1 MAVIG
6 INYSGCDHTYGDNDE
21 RIEIDPSDPKYL
33 KYESVYVH
41 YQGGEK
47 VFDSGNFIKDW
58 FNAKKFFQLELM
70 DKEPYLS
77 GSSTCDHF
85 QMDGAKFDSGYLHFI
100 EDKPVLR
107 YCTYQDDSR
116 DKMDILIEN
125 RDIYEN
131 GWEFF
136 VPEGTQ
142 PTWEELKEMCK

>member
-6 INYSGCDHTYGDNDE
+6 INYEGANHDYDDNGE
-21 RIEIDPSDPKYL
+21 RIETPGGL
-33 KYESVYVH
+33 KYNSVYVH

-58 FNAKKFFQLELM
+58 FDAKGFYARGLM

-85 QMDGAKFDSGYLHFI
+85 IMDGAEFDSAYLHI
-100 EDKPVLR
+100 VDGNPILKYVDRSEDLFTQRQVW
-107 YCTYQDDSR
+107 DG
-116 DKMDILIEN
+116 
-125 RDIYEN
+125 

-136 VPEGTQ
+136 VKEGTQ
-142 PTWEELKEMCK
+142 PTWEELKEICK

>member
-6 INYSGCDHTYGDNDE
+6 INYSGCDHYYDKNDE
-21 RIEIDPSDPKYL
+21 RIEIDPSDPRYL

-41 YQGGEK
+41 YQDGEK

-58 FNAKKFFQLELM
+58 FDAKGFYIRGLM
-70 DKEPYLS
+70 DKEPHLS

-85 QMDGAKFDSGYLHFI
+85 HMDGADFDSAYLHI
-100 EDKPVLR
+100 IDDKPVLR

-116 DKMDILIEN
+116 DKMDILIKN

-136 VPEGTQ
+136 VEPGTQ

>member
-6 INYSGCDHTYGDNDE
+6 INYSGFTHEYDDNDN
-21 RIEIDPSDPKYL
+21 EIQIDTSDPRYL

-47 VFDSGNFIKDW
+47 IFNSGNFIKDW
-58 FNAKKFFQLELM
+58 FDAKGFYARGLM

-85 QMDGAKFDSGYLHFI
+85 HMDGANFDSAYLHI
-100 EDKPVLR
+100 IDDKPVLK
-107 YCTYQDDSR
+107 YVDTSDEHWWMTQ
-116 DKMDILIEN
+116 

-136 VPEGTQ
+136 VEPGTQ
-142 PTWEELKEMCK
+142 PTWEQLKEYCNG